1 MINNGNVHDTLFLVI
16 KEEDG
21 VVAEYQRQLYEASLL
36 GIDRVMY
43 CLVCNSNE
51 NIKRS
56 RIDDS
61 LEKLDMTCDILKM
74 QLLNKTIIVWDSFAF
89 GKDSMIIKTNDEGFI
104 ISSIACVDYFDCYK
118 AKNSDMLQTRE
129 KVGKVLAK
137 GVAQKYSLKKV
148 SSVAN

>member
-1 MINNGNVHDTLFLVI
+1 MTNNGNAHDTLFLVI

-43 CLVCNSNE
+43 CLVCDSNE
-51 NIKRS
+51 NNKHS
-56 RIDDS
+56 RIDDA
-61 LEKLDMTCDILKM
+61 LEKLGMTCDILKM
-74 QLLNKTIIVWDSFAF
+74 QLLNKTIIVWDSF
-89 GKDSMIIKTNDEGFI
+89 DENSRIIKTNDEGFL
-104 ISSIACVDYFDCYK
+104 ISSIACGDYFDCYK

-137 GVAQKYSLKKV
+137 GVTQKYSLKKV
-148 SSVAN
+148 SSVAD

>member
-1 MINNGNVHDTLFLVI
+1 MTNNGNAHDTLFLVI

-43 CLVCNSNE
+43 CLVCDSNE
-51 NIKRS
+51 NNEHN
-56 RIDDS
+56 RIDAA
-61 LEKLDMTCDILKM
+61 LEKLEMTCDILKM
-74 QLLNKTIIVWDSFAF
+74 QLLNKTIIVWDSF
-89 GKDSMIIKTNDEGFI
+89 GEDSRIIKTNDEGFV
-104 ISSIACVDYFDCYK
+104 ISSIACGDYFDCYK

>member
-1 MINNGNVHDTLFLVI
+1 MTNNGNAHDTLFLVI

-43 CLVCNSNE
+43 CLVCDSNE
-51 NIKRS
+51 NNEHN

-61 LEKLDMTCDILKM
+61 LEKLEMTCDILKM
-74 QLLNKTIIVWDSFAF
+74 QLLNKTIIVWDSFDE
-89 GKDSMIIKTNDEGFI
+89 DSRIIKTNDEGFV
-104 ISSIACVDYFDCYK
+104 ISSIACGDYFDCYK
-118 AKNSDMLQTRE
+118 AKNSDVLQTRE

>member
-1 MINNGNVHDTLFLVI
+1 MTNNGNAHDTLFLVI

-43 CLVCNSNE
+43 CLVCDSNE
-51 NIKRS
+51 NNEHN

-61 LEKLDMTCDILKM
+61 LEKLEMTCDILKM
-74 QLLNKTIIVWDSFAF
+74 QLLNKTIIVWDSF
-89 GKDSMIIKTNDEGFI
+89 GEDSRIIKTNDEGFV
-104 ISSIACVDYFDCYK
+104 ISSIACGDYFDCYK

-148 SSVAN
+148 SSVAD

>member
-1 MINNGNVHDTLFLVI
+1 MTNNGNAHDTLFLVI

-43 CLVCNSNE
+43 CLVCDSNE
-51 NIKRS
+51 NNEHN

-61 LEKLDMTCDILKM
+61 LEKLEMTCDILKM
-74 QLLNKTIIVWDSFAF
+74 QLLNKTIIVWDSF
-89 GKDSMIIKTNDEGFI
+89 GEDSRIIKTNDEGFI
-104 ISSIACVDYFDCYK
+104 ISSIACGDYFDCYK
-118 AKNSDMLQTRE
+118 AKNSDVLQTRE

-148 SSVAN
+148 SSVAD

>member
-1 MINNGNVHDTLFLVI
+1 MTNNGNAHDTLFLVI

-43 CLVCNSNE
+43 CLVCDSNE
-51 NIKRS
+51 NNEHN

-61 LEKLDMTCDILKM
+61 LEKLEMTCDILKM
-74 QLLNKTIIVWDSFAF
+74 QLLNKTIIVWDSF
-89 GKDSMIIKTNDEGFI
+89 GEDSRIIKTNDEGFV
-104 ISSIACVDYFDCYK
+104 ISSIACGDYFDCYK
-118 AKNSDMLQTRE
+118 AKNSDVLQTRE

-148 SSVAN
+148 SSVAD

>member
-1 MINNGNVHDTLFLVI
+1 MINNGNAHDTLFLVI
-16 KEEDG
+16 KEGDG

-43 CLVCNSNE
+43 CLVCDSNE
-51 NIKRS
+51 NNKHN
-56 RIDDS
+56 RIDDA
-61 LEKLDMTCDILKM
+61 LEKLEMTCDILKM
-74 QLLNKTIIVWDSFAF
+74 QLLNKTIIVWDSF
-89 GKDSMIIKTNDEGFI
+89 DENSRIIKTNDEGFL
-104 ISSIACVDYFDCYK
+104 ISSIACGDYFDCYK
-118 AKNSDMLQTRE
+118 AKNSDVLQTRE

>member
-1 MINNGNVHDTLFLVI
+1 MTNNGNAHDTLFLVI

-43 CLVCNSNE
+43 CLVCDSNKNNE
-51 NIKRS
+51 HN

-61 LEKLDMTCDILKM
+61 LEKLEITCDILKM
-74 QLLNKTIIVWDSFAF
+74 QLLNKTFIVWDSF
-89 GKDSMIIKTNDEGFI
+89 GEDSRIIKTNDEGFI
-104 ISSIACVDYFDCYK
+104 ISSIACGDYFDCYK
-118 AKNSDMLQTRE
+118 AKNSDVLQTRE

-148 SSVAN
+148 SSVAD

>member
-1 MINNGNVHDTLFLVI
+1 MTNNGNAHDTLFLVI

-43 CLVCNSNE
+43 CLVCDSNE
-51 NIKRS
+51 NNEHN
-56 RIDDS
+56 RIDDA
-61 LEKLDMTCDILKM
+61 LEKLEMTCDILKM
-74 QLLNKTIIVWDSFAF
+74 QLLNKTIIVWDSF
-89 GKDSMIIKTNDEGFI
+89 DENSRIIKTNDEGFL
-104 ISSIACVDYFDCYK
+104 ISSIACGDYFDCYK
-118 AKNSDMLQTRE
+118 AKNSDVLQTRE

>member
-1 MINNGNVHDTLFLVI
+1 MTNNGNAHDTLFLII

-43 CLVCNSNE
+43 CLVCDSNE
-51 NIKRS
+51 NNEHN

-61 LEKLDMTCDILKM
+61 LEKLEMTCDILKM
-74 QLLNKTIIVWDSFAF
+74 QLFNKTIIVWDSF
-89 GKDSMIIKTNDEGFI
+89 GEDSRIIKTNDEGFV
-104 ISSIACVDYFDCYK
+104 ISSIACGDYFDCYK

-148 SSVAN
+148 SSVAD

>member
-1 MINNGNVHDTLFLVI
+1 MTNNGNAHDTLFLVI

-43 CLVCNSNE
+43 CLVCDSNE
-51 NIKRS
+51 NNKHS
-56 RIDDS
+56 RIDDA
-61 LEKLDMTCDILKM
+61 LEKLGMTCDILKM
-74 QLLNKTIIVWDSFAF
+74 QLLNKTIIVWDSF
-89 GKDSMIIKTNDEGFI
+89 DENSRIIKTNDEGFL
-104 ISSIACVDYFDCYK
+104 ISSIACGDYFDCYK

>member
-1 MINNGNVHDTLFLVI
+1 MTNNGNAHDTLFLVI

-43 CLVCNSNE
+43 CLVCDSNE
-51 NIKRS
+51 NNEHN

-61 LEKLDMTCDILKM
+61 LEKLEMTCDILKM
-74 QLLNKTIIVWDSFAF
+74 QLLNKTIIVWDSF
-89 GKDSMIIKTNDEGFI
+89 GEDSRIIKTNDEGFV
-104 ISSIACVDYFDCYK
+104 ISSIACGDYFDCYK

-137 GVAQKYSLKKV
+137 GVTQKYSLKKV
-148 SSVAN
+148 SSVAD

>member
-1 MINNGNVHDTLFLVI
+1 MTNNGNAHDTLFLVI

-43 CLVCNSNE
+43 CLVCDSNE
-51 NIKRS
+51 NNKHS
-56 RIDDS
+56 RIDDA
-61 LEKLDMTCDILKM
+61 LEKLGMTCDILKM
-74 QLLNKTIIVWDSFAF
+74 QLLNKTIIVWDSF
-89 GKDSMIIKTNDEGFI
+89 DENSRIIKTNDEGFL
-104 ISSIACVDYFDCYK
+104 ISSIACGDYFDCYK

-148 SSVAN
+148 SSVAD

>member
-1 MINNGNVHDTLFLVI
+1 MTNNGNAHDTLFLVI

-43 CLVCNSNE
+43 CLVCDSNE
-51 NIKRS
+51 NNEHN

-61 LEKLDMTCDILKM
+61 LEKLEMTCDILKM
-74 QLLNKTIIVWDSFAF
+74 QLLNKTIIVWDSF
-89 GKDSMIIKTNDEGFI
+89 GEDSRIIKTNDEGFV
-104 ISSIACVDYFDCYK
+104 ISSIACGDYFDCYK

>member
-1 MINNGNVHDTLFLVI
+1 MTNNGNAHDTLFLII

-43 CLVCNSNE
+43 CLVCDSNE
-51 NIKRS
+51 NNEHN

-61 LEKLDMTCDILKM
+61 LEKLEMTCDILKM
-74 QLLNKTIIVWDSFAF
+74 QLLNKTIIVWDSF
-89 GKDSMIIKTNDEGFI
+89 GEDSRIIKTNDEGFV
-104 ISSIACVDYFDCYK
+104 ISSIACGDYFDCYK

-148 SSVAN
+148 SSVAD